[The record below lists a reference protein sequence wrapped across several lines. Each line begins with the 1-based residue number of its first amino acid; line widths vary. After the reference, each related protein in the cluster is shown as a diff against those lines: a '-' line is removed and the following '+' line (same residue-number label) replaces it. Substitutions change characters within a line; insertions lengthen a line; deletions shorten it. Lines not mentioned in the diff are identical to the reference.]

1 MSVLVLDANERD
13 LRRVVL
19 AVNELG
25 RGRSNATGEFT
36 LATSATSTTVT
47 APNCAAGSVVLIAPK
62 TANAA
67 AALSTTFVSAVNNGS
82 FTVTHASNAQTDRT
96 FGYECRG

>member
-1 MSVLVLDANERD
+1 MSVLVLDTNERD

-36 LATSATSTTVT
+36 LATSTTSTTVT
-47 APNCAAGSVVLIAPK
+47 APNCSAGSVVLIVPK

-67 AALSTTFVSAVNNGS
+67 AALSTTFISAVNNGS
-82 FTVTHASNAQTDRT
+82 FTVTHAASDQTDRT

>member
-19 AVNELG
+19 VVNELG

-47 APNCAAGSVVLIAPK
+47 APNCAAGSVVLIVPK

-67 AALSTTFVSAVNNGS
+67 AALSTTFVSAVDNGS
-82 FTVTHASNAQTDRT
+82 FTVTHASNTQTDRT